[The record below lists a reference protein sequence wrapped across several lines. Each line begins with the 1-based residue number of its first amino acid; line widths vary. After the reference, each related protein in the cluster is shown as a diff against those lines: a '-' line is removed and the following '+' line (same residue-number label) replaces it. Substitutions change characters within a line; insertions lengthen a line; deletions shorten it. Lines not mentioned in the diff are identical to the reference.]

1 MKKLIL
7 ILLLFTPV
15 WAFTQTNTFTDK
27 EVVEMDSLFQVYEQT
42 DSLQKLEIGLLNI
55 QIGNYTTL
63 HIQDS
68 LHIAFM
74 LEKTDLLNQRIE
86 LYMDLTKELRPKW
99 YNKPVIHFFLGAATI
114 VTASWV
120 VSNVKQYLQY
130 MALTNTDKK
139 EIERIAR
146 KEIKDFMGKPQF
158 KTEVQKV
165 IADEIKKG
173 RNTRSEIVDIVSKV
187 MLELYKTFW
196 FRRSMWQSEIKRVK

>member
-68 LHIAFM
+68 LHVAFM
-74 LEKTDLLNQRIE
+74 NEKTDLLNQRID
-86 LYMDLTKELRPKW
+86 LYINLTKELRPKW

-114 VTASWV
+114 VTSSWV
-120 VSNVKQYLQY
+120 VSNI
-130 MALTNTDKK
+130 N
-139 EIERIAR
+139 
-146 KEIKDFMGKPQF
+146 
-158 KTEVQKV
+158 
-165 IADEIKKG
+165 
-173 RNTRSEIVDIVSKV
+173 
-187 MLELYKTFW
+187 
-196 FRRSMWQSEIKRVK
+196 

>member
-7 ILLLFTPV
+7 ILLLCLPTLVFS
-15 WAFTQTNTFTDK
+15 QTHTFTEK

-42 DSLQKLEIGLLNI
+42 DSLQKIEIKLLNT
-55 QIGNYTTL
+55 QITNYETL

-74 LEKTDLLNQRIE
+74 GEKTDLLNQRIE

-120 VSNVKQYLQY
+120 VSNV
-130 MALTNTDKK
+130 N
-139 EIERIAR
+139 
-146 KEIKDFMGKPQF
+146 
-158 KTEVQKV
+158 
-165 IADEIKKG
+165 
-173 RNTRSEIVDIVSKV
+173 
-187 MLELYKTFW
+187 
-196 FRRSMWQSEIKRVK
+196 